1 MAEFESK
8 PLWKRLP
15 PRPVSAAEVAAALP
29 DPETVGHTAVYAA
42 FYRDEYDANGT
53 EFDHLLVETENNYL
67 DLAYDG
73 DPNEWYVA
81 VRKRKGE
88 VSTPNGEFGY
98 FSGRE
103 AAEALSFTDA
113 EVHSHEEPTGVCLW
127 DIAEGRDG
135 RGRMVRRKDTNVPLG
150 DDRVAEIRE
159 RLLVESGLRNGG
171 ITAHEAAGRLFS
183 AREPTVSAV
192 ENALAH
198 LADALEPLV
207 EAVVEAAKALT
218 DAFSDI
224 VDLSELEPET
234 AGAVAQAWHETDADV
249 TSPPAH
255 PNARCSTVPMYASHV
270 EFGDLR
276 GEVGRVPDEPEYAN
290 ISDVSVTV
298 ETGLVTEAA
307 ETAMREFAEQ
317 AERVAKRRGVRR

>member
-1 MAEFESK
+1 MPDSK
-8 PLWKRLP
+8 PLWERLP
-15 PRPVSAAEVAAALP
+15 ARSLSSREFAAAI
-29 DPETVGHTAVYAA
+29 PETYPGDTFAVYAEEPLEH
-42 FYRDEYDANGT
+42 DEYRRVLVKGVSWHYLALGQEST
-53 EFDHLLVETENNYL
+53 EPVEWERYGHASPDEFPFDP
-67 DLAYDG
+67 A
-73 DPNEWYVA
+73 
-81 VRKRKGE
+81 
-88 VSTPNGEFGY
+88 
-98 FSGRE
+98 
-103 AAEALSFTDA
+103 
-113 EVHSHEEPTGVCLW
+113 
-127 DIAEGRDG
+127 DI
-135 RGRMVRRKDTNVPLG
+135 V
-150 DDRVAEIRE
+150 RVAEHFDLPNADEWAQMAYDPDRGEGRRFLAENATMFSYSVLDAEDAADLDE
-159 RLLVESGLRNGG
+159 RLRVESGLRNGG
-171 ITAHEAAGRLFS
+171 ITAHEAVGRLFS

-207 EAVVEAAKALT
+207 EAVIEAAKALT

-224 VDLSELEPET
+224 VDLAGLEPET

-255 PNARCSTVPMYASHV
+255 PNARCSTVPMYASYV

-276 GEVGRVPDEPEYAN
+276 GEMGRVPDDPSYAK

-298 ETGLVTEAA
+298 ENNLVTEAA